1 MSQSNSQETSKI
13 DAKDITHPQLVKRPT
28 ITYDRKTDN
37 LLKNPGQL
45 KSPKPLRMQ
54 VSYNTDVSYDIKN
67 KLNRPRNLTVQQN
80 SSGLMRFDSSESENM
95 NAIKFPKF
103 IPDDPEKPHL
113 SSTAREKARRLII
126 REYIKYVLEK
136 QQKEYQHKQ
145 LSPLANTV
153 FNDEKNTNMTY
164 W

>member
-13 DAKDITHPQLVKRPT
+13 DPKDITHPQLVKRPT